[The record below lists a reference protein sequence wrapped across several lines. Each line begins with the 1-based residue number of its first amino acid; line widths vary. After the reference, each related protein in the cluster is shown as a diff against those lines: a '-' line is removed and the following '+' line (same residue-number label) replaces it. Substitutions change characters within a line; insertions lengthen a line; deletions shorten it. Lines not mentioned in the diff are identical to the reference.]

1 MWRGRPRPR
10 SHCGKLYRT
19 IGFLTLQPAQYSA
32 NWITAE
38 HAKVRFFTATSGQT
52 SPSIPVL
59 SPQHLDVSIS
69 MEEIKQVG
77 ICFQGLYG
85 VPVIQTQCFSP
96 NVESPPEKWRCFL
109 IMSHCE
115 VQGSEIVEVGPQIG
129 TVGRQTF
136 SSLRIARRKVNSA
149 AAKSSMYS

>member
-1 MWRGRPRPR
+1 
-10 SHCGKLYRT
+10 
-19 IGFLTLQPAQYSA
+19 
-32 NWITAE
+32 
-38 HAKVRFFTATSGQT
+38 
-52 SPSIPVL
+52 
-59 SPQHLDVSIS
+59 

-129 TVGRQTF
+129 TVGRQTLFVVANCPPQSEF
-136 SSLRIARRKVNSA
+136 SGGKVFHVLVA
-149 AAKSSMYS
+149 YR